1 MKRLIDSFG
10 YAFRGVGFALTGQRN
25 MKIHFTAALIVLAA
39 GLRFEIT
46 AMEWCVV
53 ATTIGIVMAAELFN
67 TAIEH
72 LVDLVSPER
81 NALAGKVKDIAAG
94 AVLVTALMAI
104 VVGVLIFGK
113 YIVG

>member
-1 MKRLIDSFG
+1 MKRLIDSFS
-10 YAFRGVGFALTGQRN
+10 YAFRGLGVALAGQRN
-25 MKIHFTAALIVLAA
+25 MKIHITAALIVLAA

-46 AMEWCVV
+46 AVEWCLV
-53 ATTIGIVMAAELFN
+53 ATAIGIVMAAELFN

-81 NALAGKVKDIAAG
+81 NVLAGKVRDIAAG

-104 VVGVLIFGK
+104 VTGVLIFGK